1 MNKTDPR
8 IIKTLRQIDT
18 ALLENLQERPFQKI
32 TIDMLCKSALI
43 NRSTFYK
50 YYKDKYDLMDRYV
63 GRVLAEFRQA
73 MDSTDFIL
81 ASPSN
86 IDDPL
91 YMDNFRSSLEFI
103 HAKRAAYQVLWNA
116 NIETQIYV
124 EMIDIIRS
132 NILAKLKAN
141 PQYQQ
146 GSEHYQDLYAF
157 LFASN
162 MMSLVRWW
170 FKNEHIVT
178 ADDVCRLMNSNMK
191 NGLFATFKHC
201 N

>member
-1 MNKTDPR
+1 MDKTDLR

-18 ALLENLQERPFQKI
+18 ALLENLREHPFQKI

-50 YYKDKYDLMDRYV
+50 YYEDKYDLLNRYIK
-63 GRVLAEFRQA
+63 RVLKEFQEA

-81 ASPSN
+81 ASPSD
-86 IDDPL
+86 IDAPL
-91 YMDNFRSSLEFI
+91 YLDNFRKSLEFI
-103 HAKRAAYQVLWNA
+103 YSKRNVYQVLWNA
-116 NIETQIYV
+116 GIEAQIYV
-124 EMIDIIRS
+124 NMIDIIRD
-132 NILAKLKAN
+132 NILAKLKAD
-141 PQYQQ
+141 PQNQQ
-146 GSEHYQDLYAF
+146 GSEHFQDLYAF

-170 FKNEHIVT
+170 FQNERNVT
-178 ADDVCRLMNSNMK
+178 ADDVCRLMRSNMK
-191 NGLFATFKHC
+191 NGLFATFKQY

>member
-1 MNKTDPR
+1 MNKTDLR

-18 ALLENLQERPFQKI
+18 ALLENLKEHPFQKI

-50 YYKDKYDLMDRYV
+50 YYEDKYDLLERYV
-63 GRVLAEFRQA
+63 QRVLQDFKEA

-86 IDDPL
+86 IDAPL
-91 YMDNFRSSLEFI
+91 YMDNFRKSLEFVYS
-103 HAKRAAYQVLWNA
+103 KRAVYQVLWNA
-116 NIETQIYV
+116 NLEKQIYV
-124 EMIDIIRS
+124 EMIDIIRK
-132 NILAKLKAN
+132 NILAKLTAH

-146 GSEHYQDLYAF
+146 GSQHYQDLYAF

-162 MMSLVRWW
+162 MMSLVSWW

-191 NGLFATFKHC
+191 NGLFATFKQC
-201 N
+201 S

>member
-1 MNKTDPR
+1 
-8 IIKTLRQIDT
+8 
-18 ALLENLQERPFQKI
+18 
-32 TIDMLCKSALI
+32 MLCKSALI

-50 YYKDKYDLMDRYV
+50 YYEDKYDLLERYV
-63 GRVLAEFRQA
+63 QRVLQDFKEA

-86 IDDPL
+86 IDAPL
-91 YMDNFRSSLEFI
+91 YMDNFRKSLEFVYS
-103 HAKRAAYQVLWNA
+103 KRAVYQVLWNA
-116 NIETQIYV
+116 NLEKQIYV
-124 EMIDIIRS
+124 EMIDIIRK
-132 NILAKLKAN
+132 NILAKLTAH

-146 GSEHYQDLYAF
+146 GSQHYQDLYAF

-162 MMSLVRWW
+162 MMSLVSWW

-191 NGLFATFKHC
+191 NGLFATFKQC
-201 N
+201 S

>member
-1 MNKTDPR
+1 MNKTDLR

-18 ALLENLQERPFQKI
+18 ALLENLKEHPFQKI

-50 YYKDKYDLMDRYV
+50 YYEDKYDLLERYV
-63 GRVLAEFRQA
+63 QRVLQDFKEA

-86 IDDPL
+86 IDAPL
-91 YMDNFRSSLEFI
+91 YMDNFRKSLEFVYS
-103 HAKRAAYQVLWNA
+103 KRAVYQVLWNA
-116 NIETQIYV
+116 NIEKQIYV
-124 EMIDIIRS
+124 EMIDIIRK
-132 NILAKLKAN
+132 NILAKLTAH

-146 GSEHYQDLYAF
+146 GSQHYQDLYAF

-162 MMSLVRWW
+162 MMSLVSWW

-191 NGLFATFKHC
+191 NGLFATFKQC
-201 N
+201 S

>member
-1 MNKTDPR
+1 MNKTDLR

-18 ALLENLQERPFQKI
+18 ALLENLKEHPFQKI

-50 YYKDKYDLMDRYV
+50 YYEDKYDLLERYV
-63 GRVLAEFRQA
+63 QRVLQDFKEA

-86 IDDPL
+86 IDAPL
-91 YMDNFRSSLEFI
+91 YIDNFRKSLEFVYS
-103 HAKRAAYQVLWNA
+103 KRAVYQVLWNA
-116 NIETQIYV
+116 NLEKQIYV
-124 EMIDIIRS
+124 EMIDIIRK
-132 NILAKLKAN
+132 NILAKLTAH

-146 GSEHYQDLYAF
+146 GSQHYQDLYAF

-162 MMSLVRWW
+162 MMSLVSWW

-191 NGLFATFKHC
+191 NGLFATFKQC
-201 N
+201 S

>member
-1 MNKTDPR
+1 MNKTDLR

-18 ALLENLQERPFQKI
+18 ALLENLKEHPFQKI

-50 YYKDKYDLMDRYV
+50 YYEDKYDLLERYV
-63 GRVLAEFRQA
+63 QRVLQDFKEA

-86 IDDPL
+86 IDAPL
-91 YMDNFRSSLEFI
+91 YMDNFRKSLEFVYS
-103 HAKRAAYQVLWNA
+103 KRAVYQVLWNA
-116 NIETQIYV
+116 NIEKQIYV
-124 EMIDIIRS
+124 EMIDIIRK
-132 NILAKLKAN
+132 NILAKLTAH

-146 GSEHYQDLYAF
+146 GSQHYQDLYAF

-162 MMSLVRWW
+162 MMSLVSWW

-178 ADDVCRLMNSNMK
+178 TDDVCRLMNSNMK
-191 NGLFATFKHC
+191 NGLFATFKQC
-201 N
+201 S